1 IISFRFSL
9 FATGYTLTCY
19 NGFSVIRGQS
29 VGTSQE
35 ECPNESDSCYRV
47 VADVNLFSTVKK
59 AGCST
64 YRCYLNRN
72 SCVEQSFLGSGVQF
86 CCCDGRD
93 LCNAATR
100 PHIHLAPSIA
110 LLISYLLFDRNV

>member
-1 IISFRFSL
+1 MHMIYLVSTAAL

-64 YRCYLNRN
+64 YRCYV
-72 SCVEQSFLGSGVQF
+72 SCFRQRIKCGRSNIQEVGLGI
-86 CCCDGRD
+86 R
-93 LCNAATR
+93 TK
-100 PHIHLAPSIA
+100 
-110 LLISYLLFDRNV
+110 